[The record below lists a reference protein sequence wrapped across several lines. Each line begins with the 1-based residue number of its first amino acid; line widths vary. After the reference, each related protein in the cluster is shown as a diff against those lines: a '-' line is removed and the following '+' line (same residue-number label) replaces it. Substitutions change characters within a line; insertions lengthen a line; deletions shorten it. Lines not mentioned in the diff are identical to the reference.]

1 MNIRLHGIEKKI
13 IEVRISHRDDI
24 VVDDVKLRYT
34 CKYVFTFSSMIMPFG
49 IILTKIISIV
59 LDRIKKQFS
68 VLRLV
73 FKKILARWRSF
84 KPDRLSQSEN
94 DPYLSF

>member
-1 MNIRLHGIEKKI
+1 MDIRLHGIEKKI

-34 CKYVFTFSSMIMPFG
+34 CKYVSTFSCMIMPSG

-59 LDRIKKQFS
+59 LDRIKSNLACLDWFS
-68 VLRLV
+68 KRY
-73 FKKILARWRSF
+73 W
-84 KPDRLSQSEN
+84 PDGAPLSQIV
-94 DPYLSF
+94 

>member
-1 MNIRLHGIEKKI
+1 MDIRLHGIEKKI

-34 CKYVFTFSSMIMPFG
+34 CKYVFTFSCMIMPSG